1 MVNPWYACRMR
12 ISLLFLLV
20 PACAFLVDMFSTDT
34 TVDFTCAGDD
44 TVIIDGKDLCEEY
57 EKFGKVD
64 CVVGY
69 RLKIDGQI
77 VCP

>member
-1 MVNPWYACRMR
+1 MR
-12 ISLLFLLV
+12 PSLLLLLLLLSGCQIL
-20 PACAFLVDMFSTDT
+20 ADLFSTDT

-44 TVIIDGKDLCEEY
+44 TVVIDGKDLCEEY
-57 EKFGKVD
+57 EKFGKLD

-69 RLKIDGQI
+69 RIRIDGVL

>member
-1 MVNPWYACRMR
+1 MR
-12 ISLLFLLV
+12 PSLLLLLLLLSGCQSL
-20 PACAFLVDMFSTDT
+20 ADLFSTDT

-44 TVIIDGKDLCEEY
+44 TVVIDGKDLCEEY
-57 EKFGKVD
+57 EKFGKLD

-69 RLKIDGQI
+69 RIRIDGVL